1 MIYFSKHNR
10 STQEEL
16 MDDFSLQGEPLQE
29 VLKDLDTV
37 NRYLGG
43 NQITIDGLEKMLLGC
58 DKNRVVTI
66 VDYGCGDG
74 GSMALCAAYLEKHHW
89 RYKLIGLDANAYI
102 IEQAKTKA
110 HSLKHSTFK
119 VCNVFDKEKLPE
131 ADIALCTLF
140 LHHFKEAQIIELLNA
155 IATKT
160 QVGIVIN
167 DLQRS
172 RTAFRLFQL
181 FSEVFMNS
189 KIAKFDGLVS
199 IARSFVKCDIK
210 NISEKIIG
218 TRVELK
224 SKWAFRWRWLLY
236 TGKV

>member
-181 FSEVFMNS
+181 LNV
-189 KIAKFDGLVS
+189 
-199 IARSFVKCDIK
+199 
-210 NISEKIIG
+210 ISRIFQK
-218 TRVELK
+218 K
-224 SKWAFRWRWLLY
+224 
-236 TGKV
+236 